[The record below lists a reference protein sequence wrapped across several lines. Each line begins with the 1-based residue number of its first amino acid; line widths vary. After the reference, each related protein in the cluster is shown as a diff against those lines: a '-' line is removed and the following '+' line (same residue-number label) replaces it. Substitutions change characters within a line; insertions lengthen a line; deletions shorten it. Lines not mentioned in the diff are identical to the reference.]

1 MKLSIIIPT
10 RFGIPQQLLDSLSN
24 QSHKPDEIIEVIG
37 SALTV
42 QRNEGIKVATGDIIL
57 FLDDDLIVNENFIK
71 EIIYPFKFQ
80 YLNAMAVTGNVQTPA
95 YKQNILWDI
104 YSRIFMLTHRAKGR
118 FQLSGFPENYH
129 KNINYIYE
137 GETLYGC
144 NMAFRRKV
152 FDEFSFCE
160 DLDCRMF
167 GEDDYFAWLLT
178 RKYLIYYNPFAFC
191 YDNRPYPR
199 GKQTLKIRHTLVNLI
214 KRYHSRNPNFI
225 GKVAF
230 WWAYGGFI
238 IFKIVEAMVM
248 RDISIIKGIL
258 LYFKKYEDRPLEEI
272 RKEIIIR
279 KMEVK

>member
-10 RFGIPQQLLDSLSN
+10 RFGIPQQLLDNLSN
-24 QSHKPDEIIEVIG
+24 QSSCEFYEIIEVIG

-57 FLDDDLIVNENFIK
+57 FLDDDIIIK
-71 EIIYPFKFQ
+71 HHLFLYHFVDIFYRFPD
-80 YLNAMAVTGNVQTPA
+80 AMAVTGNVITSA

-104 YSRIFMLTHRAKGR
+104 YSCIFMLTHRAKGR

-129 KNINYIYE
+129 KDIDNIIK
-137 GETLYGC
+137 GEMLYGC
-144 NMAFRRKV
+144 NMAFRKEV

-178 RKYLIYYNPFAFC
+178 RKYQVYYNPLAIC
-191 YDNRPYPR
+191 YDNRPYPK
-199 GKQTLKIRHTLVNLI
+199 GKQALKIRHTLVNLI

-225 GKVAF
+225 GKIAF

-238 IFKIVEAMVM
+238 IFKIVEAIVM
-248 RDISIIKGIL
+248 RDISIIKGML
-258 LYFKKYEDRPLEEI
+258 LCFRKYKDRPLEEI
-272 RKEIIIR
+272 RKEIKIR
-279 KMEVK
+279 KIYV